1 MRKYVVCVSL
11 SAMMTKKCA
20 KKKATGRKVGELE
33 LLLPKFS
40 QVFAIGQLGNIQLLF
55 VSFMIICS
63 TYLRMNFCQYSLSLE
78 SAPSTLRSDDVF
90 VRARS
95 ERDRDFFQLG
105 ELSWLILFSIQ
116 HPCGMRWGLSVV
128 NLAKFYQFF
137 T

>member
-63 TYLRMNFCQYSLSLE
+63 TYLRMNFCRCSLSLE
-78 SAPSTLRSDDVF
+78 SAPSTLRSDDVL
-90 VRARS
+90 VRARARS

-105 ELSWLILFSIQ
+105 ELRWLILFNIQ
-116 HPCGMRWGLSVV
+116 HFFALRHAVGIESC
-128 NLAKFYQFF
+128 KFG
-137 T
+137 